1 MAPARQ
7 RRYYPLHRLA
17 SLAASCRGAD
27 CVGWTMPIGRLR
39 IKRSI
44 IGMLRQ
50 RRNALLALKSKES
63 LILHSLLS
71 VGVGLLACIA
81 VTKGAHRYFQKLN
94 YIVSSIESISENIS
108 NKYIYYYE
116 SLFDAGV
123 NSNIIAIE
131 VFYVALAFLVFIST
145 KLLNLLIAAIISI
158 IIIFPISVA
167 GVLLTGRK
175 SIVVI
180 SPVGISI
187 AAFIAST
194 PWIAPD
200 LFWSVL
206 GSIKKLLQNP
216 IVIACAVAL
225 GVWRTVSA
233 ARSHR
238 YDPDPV
244 TEGAK
249 EAWKFAT
256 GSAEEEIVNML
267 KKNCSDA
274 INFPP
279 SFRHWAKL
287 WVALGVITAID
298 YFFTPARN
306 DFEIIKHV
314 ALFVVI
320 LLVEFLIALEALSFI
335 VHTRRNRIK
344 KQKENIS

>member
-50 RRNALLALKSKES
+50 RRNALLALKSKDS

-131 VFYVALAFLVFIST
+131 VFL
-145 KLLNLLIAAIISI
+145 
-158 IIIFPISVA
+158 
-167 GVLLTGRK
+167 
-175 SIVVI
+175 
-180 SPVGISI
+180 
-187 AAFIAST
+187 
-194 PWIAPD
+194 
-200 LFWSVL
+200 
-206 GSIKKLLQNP
+206 
-216 IVIACAVAL
+216 CCL
-225 GVWRTVSA
+225 GVFSI
-233 ARSHR
+233 
-238 YDPDPV
+238 Y
-244 TEGAK
+244 
-249 EAWKFAT
+249 
-256 GSAEEEIVNML
+256 
-267 KKNCSDA
+267 
-274 INFPP
+274 IN
-279 SFRHWAKL
+279 
-287 WVALGVITAID
+287 
-298 YFFTPARN
+298 
-306 DFEIIKHV
+306 EIIKSINCSNNIDNNYISN
-314 ALFVVI
+314 FSCRSI
-320 LLVEFLIALEALSFI
+320 IDWKKKYCGNFS
-335 VHTRRNRIK
+335 RRNFDCRLYCK
-344 KQKENIS
+344 HTLDRP